1 MKITIA
7 GAGAMGSR
15 FGLMLHNAGHEV
27 VLVDGWKDHV
37 EAIQKEG
44 LKANFNGEEVI
55 VKLPALLQSEVTE
68 SATSDLIIL
77 FTKAMQLEKM
87 LNDLKPVIHEKT
99 KVLCLLNG
107 IGHEE
112 VIEKFVPKEN
122 IFIGNTMWTAGMEG
136 PGRVKLFGSGTVA
149 LKNLVDTDDAKKGAL
164 EIVEVLNSAG
174 LNANYSENI
183 LYAIY
188 KKACVNGTMNGLCT
202 ILLSNMYEF
211 GSTTDAHM
219 IVENI
224 VKEFAEVAKNENIEI
239 NVSEIVE
246 YIESN
251 CYNCKTI
258 GLHYPSM
265 YQDLNKNNRLTE
277 IDYINGAVVRK
288 GKKYGVPTPYCA
300 FLTAL
305 VHCKEQ
311 ILGAK

>member
-44 LKANFNGEEVI
+44 LKANFNGEEVV

-87 LNDLKPVIHEKT
+87 LSDLKSVIHEKT

-149 LKNLVDTDDAKKGAL
+149 LKNLVDTDDAKEGAL

-219 IVENI
+219 IVE
-224 VKEFAEVAKNENIEI
+224 
-239 NVSEIVE
+239 

-288 GKKYGVPTPYCA
+288 GKKYGIPTPYCA

>member
-1 MKITIA
+1 
-7 GAGAMGSR
+7 
-15 FGLMLHNAGHEV
+15 
-27 VLVDGWKDHV
+27 
-37 EAIQKEG
+37 
-44 LKANFNGEEVI
+44 
-55 VKLPALLQSEVTE
+55 
-68 SATSDLIIL
+68 
-77 FTKAMQLEKM
+77 
-87 LNDLKPVIHEKT
+87 
-99 KVLCLLNG
+99 
-107 IGHEE
+107 
-112 VIEKFVPKEN
+112 
-122 IFIGNTMWTAGMEG
+122 
-136 PGRVKLFGSGTVA
+136 
-149 LKNLVDTDDAKKGAL
+149 
-164 EIVEVLNSAG
+164 
-174 LNANYSENI
+174 
-183 LYAIY
+183 
-188 KKACVNGTMNGLCT
+188 MNGLCT

-224 VKEFAEVAKNENIEI
+224 VKEFAEVANFENIEI

-288 GKKYGVPTPYCA
+288 GKKYGIPTPYCA